1 MDVFKSSVLPSSV
14 GGVVLVLSKNN
25 VAKKKCLLVT
35 HVTKFHLAWTE
46 TIEEISQSGQSKNS
60 TQNQTLPQQTNFLKQ
75 QQYSLKYHP
84 PFTPF
89 PPFSPPNIMSEETKT
104 EKKETTQEYL
114 AKLGLGDSKRQ
125 KKREEEDREKKKDF
139 TADIE
144 AASTKADELAAANK
158 LDDAIQTLLPL
169 EKKTRLVQDST
180 SCSKVVLKILSLVFA
195 AGNWSKLNEIVT
207 LISKRRSALQK
218 VVYKMVV
225 QTMEYMESAPTQDEK
240 VTLLET
246 LRKVTEGKIFLELEE
261 ARLAR
266 TLAGIKESRGEIAE
280 AAGIMQE
287 ITVETCGS
295 MEAREK
301 AEFILEQVR
310 LCLAKKDWIRSKII
324 AKKIKRK
331 ILTEQGF
338 HDLKLKHCALA
349 SQIHINEN
357 DMYELANDFLAVFN
371 TPSIME
377 DDAAWRS
384 ALQRVALF
392 VVLAPHGKD
401 QADLIQ
407 RMVREKK
414 MDFLPSFS
422 TLIKKFTTTEI
433 IHWTEIQRLVGITN
447 HEIFTGTEWSSS
459 ESKEVSSERGDKF
472 LKMLQRR
479 TTEHNIRVVSKYYS
493 RIQVKR
499 MATLLTLE
507 VPVLEDVLSTMV
519 SDGVIAC
526 KIDRPAGVMSFKKTE
541 TADGLL
547 DDWSSDVTQLLNLV
561 EQTCYLIQREVMIN
575 ETKKN

>member
-1 MDVFKSSVLPSSV
+1 M
-14 GGVVLVLSKNN
+14 
-25 VAKKKCLLVT
+25 
-35 HVTKFHLAWTE
+35 
-46 TIEEISQSGQSKNS
+46 
-60 TQNQTLPQQTNFLKQ
+60 
-75 QQYSLKYHP
+75 
-84 PFTPF
+84 
-89 PPFSPPNIMSEETKT
+89 
-104 EKKETTQEYL
+104 

>member
-1 MDVFKSSVLPSSV
+1 M
-14 GGVVLVLSKNN
+14 
-25 VAKKKCLLVT
+25 A
-35 HVTKFHLAWTE
+35 H
-46 TIEEISQSGQSKNS
+46 
-60 TQNQTLPQQTNFLKQ
+60 NQIQLRNTLKQ
-75 QQYSLKYHP
+75 IDENQIKFGSVISLSQILASIFFQTFFILNTS
-84 PFTPF
+84 PFQA
-89 PPFSPPNIMSEETKT
+89 IMSEETKT
-104 EKKETTQEYL
+104 EKKETTQQYL
-114 AKLGLGDSKRQ
+114 AKLGLGGSKRQ

-371 TPSIME
+371 TPSVME

-422 TLIKKFTTTEI
+422 TLLKKFTTTEI

>member
-1 MDVFKSSVLPSSV
+1 
-14 GGVVLVLSKNN
+14 
-25 VAKKKCLLVT
+25 
-35 HVTKFHLAWTE
+35 
-46 TIEEISQSGQSKNS
+46 
-60 TQNQTLPQQTNFLKQ
+60 
-75 QQYSLKYHP
+75 
-84 PFTPF
+84 
-89 PPFSPPNIMSEETKT
+89 
-104 EKKETTQEYL
+104 
-114 AKLGLGDSKRQ
+114 
-125 KKREEEDREKKKDF
+125 
-139 TADIE
+139 
-144 AASTKADELAAANK
+144 
-158 LDDAIQTLLPL
+158 
-169 EKKTRLVQDST
+169 
-180 SCSKVVLKILSLVFA
+180 
-195 AGNWSKLNEIVT
+195 
-207 LISKRRSALQK
+207 
-218 VVYKMVV
+218 
-225 QTMEYMESAPTQDEK
+225 
-240 VTLLET
+240 
-246 LRKVTEGKIFLELEE
+246 
-261 ARLAR
+261 
-266 TLAGIKESRGEIAE
+266 
-280 AAGIMQE
+280 
-287 ITVETCGS
+287 
-295 MEAREK
+295 
-301 AEFILEQVR
+301 
-310 LCLAKKDWIRSKII
+310 
-324 AKKIKRK
+324 
-331 ILTEQGF
+331 
-338 HDLKLKHCALA
+338 
-349 SQIHINEN
+349 
-357 DMYELANDFLAVFN
+357 
-371 TPSIME
+371 
-377 DDAAWRS
+377 
-384 ALQRVALF
+384 
-392 VVLAPHGKD
+392 